1 MKQQAAP
8 AHRRGRALLDDAF
21 PPDFVRN
28 AYMLAIRRA
37 ARDAHRTV
45 CDRDVVECDACREH
59 MQAIV
64 EAKHALNYPRD
75 VKT

>member
-8 AHRRGRALLDDAF
+8 ATRRGRALSDEDV

-45 CDRDVVECDACREH
+45 CDRDTLECDICREH
-59 MQAIV
+59 ADAITD
-64 EAKHALNYPRD
+64 AKRVLNHANDL
-75 VKT
+75 V

>member
-1 MKQQAAP
+1 MKQQTAP
-8 AHRRGRALLDDAF
+8 AMRRGRPLLEEDF

-45 CDRDVVECDACREH
+45 CDRDAAECDACREH
-59 MQAIV
+59 TQRIA
-64 EAKHALNYPRD
+64 EAKRTLNHLK
-75 VKT
+75 VEM